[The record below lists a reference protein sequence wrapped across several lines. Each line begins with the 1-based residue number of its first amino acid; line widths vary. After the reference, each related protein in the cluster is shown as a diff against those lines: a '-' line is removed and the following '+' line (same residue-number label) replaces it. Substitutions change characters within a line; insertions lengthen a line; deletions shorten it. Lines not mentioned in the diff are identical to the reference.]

1 MFYSICWM
9 KNHIVSILYTRVQS
23 FFTGKWRKSFNYKR
37 KRGFLEG
44 ETGRKTAPYT
54 EKAKIEQDGGI

>member
-1 MFYSICWM
+1 LFYSICGL
-9 KNHIVSILYTRVQS
+9 KNHIVTILYTRVQS

-44 ETGRKTAPYT
+44 EAGRKTAPFVET
-54 EKAKIEQDGGI
+54 AKSGQDEEI